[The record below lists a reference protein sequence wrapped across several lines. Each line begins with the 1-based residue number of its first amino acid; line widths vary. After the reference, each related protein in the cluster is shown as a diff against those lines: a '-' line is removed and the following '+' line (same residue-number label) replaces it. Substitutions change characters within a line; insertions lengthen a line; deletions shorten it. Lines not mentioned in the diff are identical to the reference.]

1 MSKTFYKF
9 PSTPHLAVLG
19 DMDIRED
26 KVMSDE
32 NRKDFLGNEIVVEE
46 KVDGANL
53 GISFDPSGDIMVQN
67 RGTLLHKPFSG
78 QWRKLSHWLS
88 PKVDLFFDFLGDR
101 YILFGEWCYAEHSIS
116 YEQLPDWLLGFDV
129 YDKKHRRFFSYLRRN
144 DLFCQLGIVP
154 VPVLGRGCFSLEKLK
169 GFLTK
174 SSLGTKSSEGIY
186 LRRDGLDWLLQR
198 AKLVRP
204 EFVQTIGEH
213 WFRKTIQ
220 PNHLNWKRGLS

>member
-1 MSKTFYKF
+1 VSKTFYKF

-32 NRKDFLGNEIVVEE
+32 DRNAFLENELVVEE

-53 GISFDPSGDIMVQN
+53 GISFDHSANIMVQN
-67 RGTLLHKPFSG
+67 RGTLLHKPFLG
-78 QWRKLSHWLS
+78 QWQKLFHWLS
-88 PKVDLFFDFLGDR
+88 PKIDSFFDVMEDR
-101 YILFGEWCYAEHSIS
+101 YILFGEWCYAKHSIS
-116 YEQLPDWLLGFDV
+116 YERLPDWLLGFDI
-129 YDKKHRRFFSYLRRN
+129 YDKKQRRFFSCPRRD
-144 DLFCQLGIVP
+144 DLFCQLDIVP
-154 VPVLGRGCFSLEKLK
+154 IPVLGSGCFSLEKLK

-186 LRRDGLDWLLQR
+186 LRVDSANWLVHR

-213 WFRKTIQ
+213 WSKKKDPT
-220 PNHLNWKRGLS
+220 